1 MCIGADDL
9 SNRTVNNA
17 DIIGGPAAGAI
28 HILHGFTMVA
38 AGGN

>member
-17 DIIGGPAAGAI
+17 DIIGGPGGAI
-28 HILHGFTMVA
+28 HILHGFAMVAA